1 MEKCKGELNIKE
13 KKLNGLQKV
22 NDDYSL
28 FIGIKNEL
36 NNANNDNY
44 YYENKINEYK
54 NKNEEHLDKIKK
66 IKVMKI

>member
-28 FIGIKNEL
+28 FIEIKNEL